1 MTNSITISLNELR
14 GILAKVLEGRFGHDR
29 DILDITERVIWMEYR
44 GLSGVSLFLDA
55 INDMDPQARPILKD
69 LAANEIE
76 LDCQDASMLSFCD
89 IVSDMAIDLTD
100 DEDLAVIQIKNAN
113 HTSAIMAALARLGYY
128 GMAGAAWWPGRYNRV
143 HIGVLDDGQGE
154 PFLHSINLPEGISE
168 LKNATFIA
176 ARHFGDITAKYPQW
190 FSYREEE
197 GMPANEIRLIYER
210 YLDNGF
216 TMELTDYKRLE
227 KLASVIL
234 VESSEMSRKGA
245 GA

>member
-1 MTNSITISLNELR
+1 MNESITISLNELR
-14 GILAKVLEGRFGHDR
+14 GLLAKVLEGRFGHNR
-29 DILDITERVIWMEYR
+29 DILDMTDRVIWMEYR

-55 INDMDPQARPILKD
+55 INDMDPQARPVLTD
-69 LAANEIE
+69 LSSNEIE
-76 LDCQDASMLSFCD
+76 LDCQGESLISFCD
-89 IVSDMAIDLTD
+89 IVSDMAIDMTD

-113 HTSAIMAALARLGYY
+113 HTCAIMAALARLGYY
-128 GMAGAAWWPGRYNRV
+128 GMTGAAWWPGRNNRV

-176 ARHFGDITAKYPQW
+176 ARNFGDIADRYPQW
-190 FSYREEE
+190 FSYRDEA
-197 GMPANEIRLIYER
+197 GTPADEIRLTYEK
-210 YLDNGF
+210 YLDEGF
-216 TMELTDYKRLE
+216 TMKMTDYKRLE
-227 KLASVIL
+227 SLAALIL